1 MGAVKRLLLGRP
13 LASEEAHHQLLP
25 KILAL
30 PVFASDA
37 LSSVA
42 YATEEIMLVLLL
54 AGTTMDPRKHLGASM
69 GIAVAVAILM
79 VIVVISYRQT
89 VRAYPNGGG
98 AYIVTHEN
106 LGELPGLIAAAALLT
121 DYILTVAVSIAAG
134 AFAVTSL
141 LPNAHLNRVGLS
153 LAFIALI
160 AIANLRGTK
169 ESGALFA
176 VPTYAF
182 VLSIMVM
189 LAIGVSR
196 CALATCP
203 HAVVPNPMPVKQFQ
217 ALGLFIILR
226 AFASGSTALTGV
238 EAIA

>member
-1 MGAVKRLLLGRP
+1 MGALKRLILGRP

-42 YATEEIMLVLLL
+42 YATEEIMRVLVL
-54 AGTTMDPRKHLGASM
+54 AGVAALSRSIPIS
-69 GIAVAVAILM
+69 IAVGISM
-79 VIVVISYRQT
+79 SIVVISYRQS

-106 LGELPGLIAAAALLT
+106 LGELPGLVAAAALLT

-134 AFAVTSL
+134 AFAVASL
-141 LPNAHLNRVGLS
+141 LPHVQINRVALS
-153 LAFIALI
+153 LGFVALI
-160 AIANLRGTK
+160 AIANLGGTK

-176 VPTYAF
+176 IPTYAF
-182 VLSIMVM
+182 VVSVLVM
-189 LAIGVSR
+189 IAIGVSR
-196 CALATCP
+196 CVFTSCP
-203 HAVVPNPMPVKQFQ
+203 VAVAPTPIP
-217 ALGLFIILR
+217 AGAESLSLFLILR

-238 EAIA
+238 EAVDNG